1 MAKKPPI
8 KLTPEQVTR
17 LEGLKDDIDWL
28 NEEIRRAKMVGLDI
42 GDLEERFKKTTT
54 IRARMLEEYTK

>member
-17 LEGLKDDIDWL
+17 LEGLQDDIDWL
-28 NEEIRRAKMVGLDI
+28 DEEIRRAKLVGLDVAEM
-42 GDLEERFKKTTT
+42 EERFKKTTL
-54 IRARMLEEYTK
+54 IRKRMLEEYK